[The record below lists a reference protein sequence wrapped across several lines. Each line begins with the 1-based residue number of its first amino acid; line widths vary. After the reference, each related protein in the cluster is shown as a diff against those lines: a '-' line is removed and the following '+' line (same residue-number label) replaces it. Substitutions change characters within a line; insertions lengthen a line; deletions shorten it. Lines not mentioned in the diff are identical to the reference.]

1 MRFRIL
7 PVMIGVAA
15 LTLGLR
21 VGEIWSGAAAIAEA
35 EDTPADS
42 VQVAPRDPFAD
53 VQLASARDVAPPRP
67 DDGVQLAQA
76 DTGNG
81 GAGTGQGG
89 AQTAELPANP
99 LSMSDERI
107 ELLQRLS
114 KRRKELDKREAEVK
128 QREAELKAVEKRL
141 EKKVQE
147 LKSLKKEING
157 LLVEYDKQQSKQ
169 VKRLVRI
176 YESMDPEDAARI
188 FENLGMDVLLKVV
201 DRMSERNTAPIL
213 AEMAP
218 KKAQALT
225 RKLADRRDLPNPQ
238 QE

>member
-21 VGEIWSGAAAIAEA
+21 VGEIWSGAASIAEA

-42 VQVAPRDPFAD
+42 VRVAPRDPFAD
-53 VQLASARDVAPPRP
+53 VQLAAAKDVAPPRP
-67 DDGVQLAQA
+67 ETGVQLAQA
-76 DTGNG
+76 DTGG
-81 GAGTGQGG
+81 GAGAGQGG

-114 KRRKELDKREAEVK
+114 KRRKELDKRAAKVK

-141 EKKVQE
+141 EKKVRE

-157 LLVEYDKQQSKQ
+157 LLVEYDKQQNEQ

-238 QE
+238 QQ